1 MSRYIERYLANK
13 FRDTIVSTITLS
25 FLSEFSQI
33 TNNLKN
39 ISYLNNVADNFQTT
53 NRLAIIRIITYK
65 CKNSFICINTMNV
78 SNLSNS
84 PNFRRSISQNLF
96 WAQQWS
102 LRQSW
107 KSWLTWSV
115 WNDRRFKTRAS
126 GGLIAGP
133 SKQHPLERDAPLPS
147 MLHLPR

>member
-1 MSRYIERYLANK
+1 MSRYIERYLTNK
-13 FRDTIVSTITLS
+13 FRGTIVLIITLS
-25 FLSEFSQI
+25 FLSKSSQI

-39 ISYLNNVADNFQTT
+39 LSYLNNVANNFQTT
-53 NRLAIIRIITYK
+53 NRLTIIWIITYK
-65 CKNSFICINTMNV
+65 RKNSFICVYTMNV

-84 PNFRRSISQNLF
+84 PNSRYSISQNLF

-126 GGLIAGP
+126 GGLIADP